1 MTSSEHTDL
10 LGPEAPTYDA
20 KRADAARYLINGR
33 RLRESLV
40 LTQQPSWRNSGLAGL
55 QAALAASIT
64 LPLVQLSPWSS
75 LIGYASLG
83 TLTAL
88 FGRFAPPSKRGGIV
102 LWCALLQT
110 LMVFVMSAF
119 AWSGASMPSQIFL
132 LALACGFFYV
142 VSTVGQFGPPGA
154 LIFIFAGS
162 VAMGEVNSFE
172 QIVQRSAATGGAA
185 VLGWLICLI
194 TERFRRQVAGLEIS
208 VDVPRPLSHRLIA
221 TARIIAG
228 TALAAFTAYYLGA
241 QHPGWAAMG
250 ALAVMQGAHLHI
262 TMNRAIQRMVGTAIG
277 ALLVS
282 VVLVNQPSVWAIIP
296 LLLALTIATEV
307 IIGSNYGLGQILVT
321 PMALLMSY
329 LAAPYAAAANNV
341 QERVLDTFVGISLGV
356 ILSVVFSTLDD
367 RIHLARHHGKSRR
380 E

>member
-1 MTSSEHTDL
+1 
-10 LGPEAPTYDA
+10 
-20 KRADAARYLINGR
+20 
-33 RLRESLV
+33 
-40 LTQQPSWRNSGLAGL
+40 
-55 QAALAASIT
+55 
-64 LPLVQLSPWSS
+64 
-75 LIGYASLG
+75 
-83 TLTAL
+83 
-88 FGRFAPPSKRGGIV
+88 
-102 LWCALLQT
+102 
-110 LMVFVMSAF
+110 
-119 AWSGASMPSQIFL
+119 MPSQIFL

-380 E
+380 Q